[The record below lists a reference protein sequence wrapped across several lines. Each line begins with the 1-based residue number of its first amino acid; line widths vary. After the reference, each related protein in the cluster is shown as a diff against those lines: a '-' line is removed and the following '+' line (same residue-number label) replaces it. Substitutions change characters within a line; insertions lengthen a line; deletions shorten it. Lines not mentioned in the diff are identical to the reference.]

1 MRETKL
7 LEKVEKSFAEKQIV
21 CTTQP
26 YSQTK
31 RGRDRILS
39 FSFLDLNNK
48 NSITSSKRYV
58 FSKINNQKNL
68 N

>member
-31 RGRDRILS
+31 RGRDIFFHLA
-39 FSFLDLNNK
+39 FL
-48 NSITSSKRYV
+48 
-58 FSKINNQKNL
+58 F
-68 N
+68 